1 MTLSEDTPQTQT
13 IELSRKEEIK
23 NKLPD
28 ATDEQVERFLAQV
41 ERIEALKKY
50 FETYPEDQQRFLDIL
65 ARVNKA
71 LDYKKPYR
79 IVVIGV
85 TGAGKSTL
93 NNALLGDDRV
103 PMRPVG
109 KPATGTVLE
118 IFLDMPETE
127 PQKAI
132 VEYRDERD
140 IREIIYDFVRNYKRY
155 GLDTSWLNSRLDLG
169 FVNQLSTMEP
179 QQKITEAEVRN
190 NFQRLR
196 ETLTDIVKQYIN
208 NNVSSLRREFLLDNS
223 RDVEELNQL
232 IDEHSNLNAENSPY
246 RRIGLVKTVV
256 YRLHPL
262 QSKTDIQ
269 ALQLAQNV
277 CIVDLPGL
285 DGSPLHNIIIR
296 EEIKKADAVIYI
308 IKDPKRIGTDS
319 DFDLLSNVRKHVGLE
334 GSAESY
340 EGVFFVLNAIDS
352 VTEDKI
358 PENLSQDMRSL
369 IEKFLP
375 GYTKYPHL
383 SNRGTNAHPYFPV
396 SSLAAL
402 LAQKAL
408 RGQTQKDPDTYE
420 SLKLKLGVKDGSDR
434 QVLEASQIPKL
445 VEELTNFARDRRI
458 EGQIRDGKLA
468 INSIV
473 EALCSEFETEK
484 LQLTDNE
491 GTIHIQEKKKV
502 KQTLQ
507 EQQQSLEDVVYE
519 FRSNQLASI
528 ERWKQELDKEA
539 KHICDLV
546 DNELKKNMPLLW
558 KEAVH
563 SKWLLGHPNRVNR
576 AMAEYIVDRTQI
588 NLWKQIAIQVPR
600 LAKYLVQVYSSS
612 LESYKMAQK
621 IATGCYDYQEVS
633 VLESKIQKWIVSMQ
647 HTMVEVAGRIAL
659 TKMTDPACAF
669 LTPDGKLEKRQLVDT
684 LPKAP
689 RQSNSNIPDTDF
701 NTFIA
706 EVRKEY
712 EPHVSDDCII
722 GLLNLYRYEMMLI
735 EDRLLNLIEEIFY
748 ELGKSENSVFKSKIL
763 ESLNKD
769 PAWKRLKLLEAKLAA
784 LAPIRQ

>member
-1 MTLSEDTPQTQT
+1 MTFSEDTSLTQT

-23 NKLPD
+23 KKLPD
-28 ATDEQVERFLAQV
+28 ANDEQVERFLAQV
-41 ERIEALKKY
+41 ERIEVLKKY
-50 FETYPEDQQRFLDIL
+50 FETFPEDQQRFLDIL
-65 ARVNKA
+65 ARANKA
-71 LDYKKPYR
+71 LDYKTPYR
-79 IVVIGV
+79 IIVIGV
-85 TGAGKSTL
+85 TGAGKSTFT
-93 NNALLGDDRV
+93 NALLGDDRV
-103 PMRPVG
+103 LTKTVG

-132 VEYRDERD
+132 VEYRDERN
-140 IREIIYDFVRNYKRY
+140 IRGIIYDFVRNYKRY

-208 NNVSSLRREFLLDNS
+208 NNVSSLQREFLLDNS
-223 RDVEELNQL
+223 RDIEELNQL
-232 IDEHSNLNAENSPY
+232 IDEHSNLNGEKSPY

-256 YRLHPL
+256 YRLHRL

-269 ALQLAQNV
+269 ALQLAPNV

-383 SNRGTNAHPYFPV
+383 SNRGTNAHPYFSV

-408 RGQTQKDPDTYE
+408 RGQTLKDPDTYE

-445 VEELTNFARDRRI
+445 VQELTNFARDRRI

-468 INSIV
+468 IDSVV
-473 EALCSEFETEK
+473 EALGSEFETEK
-484 LQLTDNE
+484 QQLTDNE
-491 GTIHIQEKKKV
+491 GSIYIQKKIKL
-502 KQTLQ
+502 TLQ
-507 EQQQSLEDVVYE
+507 DQQQSLEDLVYE
-519 FRSNQLASI
+519 FRINQLASI
-528 ERWKQELDKEA
+528 ERSKQELEKEA

-546 DNELKKNMPLLW
+546 DTELKKNMPLLW
-558 KEAVH
+558 KEAIH
-563 SKWLLGHPNRVNR
+563 SKWLRGYPNRMNR

-600 LAKYLVQVYSSS
+600 LAKYLVQAYVSS
-612 LESYKMAQK
+612 LESYKMVQK
-621 IATGCYDYQEVS
+621 IATSCYNCQEVS

-684 LPKAP
+684 LPKP
-689 RQSNSNIPDTDF
+689 SRQANSNTPDIDF

-712 EPHVSDDCII
+712 EPYISVDCIT

-748 ELGKSENSVFKSKIL
+748 ELGKSENSVLKSKIL